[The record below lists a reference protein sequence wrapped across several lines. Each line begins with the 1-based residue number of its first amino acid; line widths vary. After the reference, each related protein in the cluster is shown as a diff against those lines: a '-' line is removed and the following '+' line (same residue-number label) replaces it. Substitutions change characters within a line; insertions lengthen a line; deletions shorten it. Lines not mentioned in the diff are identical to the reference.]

1 MSDPQIGEI
10 KVGDL
15 AGIQV
20 YKFRMGGLLC
30 LVAIEYLTKAIS
42 SFLWLGR
49 MKISTVI
56 LSEHSDF
63 YSPKCG
69 HEKVRAQNELAL
81 THLKTGD
88 VDIFCHMRTN
98 ANSAGFT

>member
-1 MSDPQIGEI
+1 
-10 KVGDL
+10 
-15 AGIQV
+15 
-20 YKFRMGGLLC
+20 
-30 LVAIEYLTKAIS
+30 
-42 SFLWLGR
+42 

-69 HEKVRAQNELAL
+69 DEKVRARNELAL